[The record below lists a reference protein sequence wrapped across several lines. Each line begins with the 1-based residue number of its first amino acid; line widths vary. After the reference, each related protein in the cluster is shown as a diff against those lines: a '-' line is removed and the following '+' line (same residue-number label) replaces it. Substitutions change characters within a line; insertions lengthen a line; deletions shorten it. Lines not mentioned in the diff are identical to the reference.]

1 MGIGLFRFILAIL
14 VLLGH
19 GKINTGNFNIA
30 VSAVVCFFIVSGF
43 LNSILIEKYY
53 FKEKISDY
61 YLDRFYRIGPQ
72 FYFYFVLIILLNHFL
87 KVIDVTFLKVL
98 LNLPIFTLGYY
109 KIFDNI
115 FGIPED
121 YFINI
126 NPPSWSLGLE
136 VTFYLIVPFIL
147 IKYKKYL
154 NLFFIISLLFF
165 ILISLFKFNVDL
177 LGYRLIPGTLFI
189 FLIGSFL
196 YYNKNSQKKIIF
208 VMLLIMILCISF
220 IFFKKEYQSV
230 FYLKEVVFG
239 IILGTVILSKIKNIK
254 SNKLDLFFGN
264 ISYGIFL
271 NHYFIIRIIEKKFNL
286 VSGSFAILSFVILIS
301 VLLSIF
307 SYYFIERRIT
317 IFRKKVRSI
326 KNPTLS

>member
-1 MGIGLFRFILAIL
+1 MGIGLFRLILSVL

-19 GKINTGNFNIA
+19 TSINIGNFHIA

-72 FYFYFVLIILLNHFL
+72 FYFYFLLIILLNHFL
-87 KVIDVTFLKVL
+87 KIIDVTFLKIL

-121 YFINI
+121 YFIII
-126 NPPSWSLGLE
+126 NPPTWSLGLE
-136 VTFYLIVPFIL
+136 VTFYLIIPFIL

-165 ILISLFKFNVDL
+165 ILIFLFKFNADL

-196 YYNKNSQKKIIF
+196 YYNENSQKKIIF
-208 VMLLIMILCISF
+208 GMLLIMILFSF
-220 IFFKKEYQSV
+220 LIFFNKEYQSV

-239 IILGTVILSKIKNIK
+239 IILGTIVLSKIKKIK

-271 NHYFIIRIIEKKFNL
+271 NHYFIIKIIEKKFNL
-286 VSGSFAILSFVILIS
+286 TSGSFVVLSFVILIS
-301 VLLSIF
+301 ILLSIF
-307 SYYFIERRIT
+307 SYYFIEKRT
-317 IFRKKVRSI
+317 TMFRKKIRSI
-326 KNPTLS
+326 KNPTIL